1 MSTTMMAKLR
11 AAILTGTVAL
21 VPTVALADD
30 APNPSSSTEV
40 RDRIPDHAQAEAR
53 GGDADASAVSAP
65 GIPDHQEAQAR
76 GADDAFV
83 GDRTTTPVPDHSQA
97 EDPHADK

>member
-21 VPTVALADD
+21 LPTVALADD
-30 APNPSSSTEV
+30 EPQPSGDEAPG
-40 RDRIPDHAQAEAR
+40 IPDHAQAEAR
-53 GGDADASAVSAP
+53 GGATDLTNPATDGV
-65 GIPDHQEAQAR
+65 PDHAQAQAR
-76 GADDAFV
+76 GAGDQFV
-83 GDRTTTPVPDHSQA
+83 GDQTKTPVPDHAQA